1 MLYAAGGLMNKEKD
15 CITRRYNIWKP
26 GEYYYKMA
34 YGFVP
39 NLVSYQHTDERDR
52 PCMIVVPGGGYRAVA
67 PTEGEIVALEF
78 WRRGYNAFVL
88 TYTTNFLYNAPL
100 HKQAL
105 EDISRAVRFIR
116 RNRDEFHIVNDQVIL
131 CGFSA
136 GAHLCGSLGVH
147 YADVVDRNVEYQTVS
162 NRPDTIVLCYP
173 VITATGRYGH
183 EESFDA
189 LIGFEPSGETVRGA
203 ERTAVNAALE
213 YADIAEYKDEAEY
226 FSLEKH
232 VSKTTPPCFIWQ
244 TVTDD
249 DVPVE
254 NSILFAKALRKN
266 GVKFAMHLFSSG
278 KHGLSLANEQ
288 WKNGEC
294 SEAYTLEQA
303 FLLADKVKSGEITD
317 IHIPLSEVDGFCT
330 DSKNF
335 VRRMTRDGVCNKEVA
350 IWPKLADEF
359 IYCLVSPR

>member
-1 MLYAAGGLMNKEKD
+1 MRYAAGGLMNKEVEY
-15 CITRRYNIWKP
+15 ISRRYNIWHP

-34 YGFVP
+34 FSFVP
-39 NLVSYQHTDERDR
+39 NLTSYQHKDEKRR

-105 EDISRAVRFIR
+105 QDISRAVCFIR
-116 RNRDEFHIVNDQVIL
+116 RNDEEFHIIRDQIVV

-147 YADVVDRNVEYQTVS
+147 FADVIDRNIEYQNIS
-162 NRPDTIVLCYP
+162 NRPDAAILAYP

-189 LIGFEPSGETVRGA
+189 LIGFDPSKEASCEESCSEKAAYGE
-203 ERTAVNAALE
+203 EI
-213 YADIAEYKDEAEY
+213 DY

-232 VSKTTPPCFIWQ
+232 VSQATPPCFVWQ

-254 NSILFAKALRKN
+254 NSIVFAQALRNN
-266 GVKFAMHLFSSG
+266 GIKFALHLFSSG
-278 KHGLSLANEQ
+278 VHGLSLANEQ
-288 WKNGEC
+288 WRNGEC
-294 SEAYTLEQA
+294 GRPYTLEQA
-303 FLLADKVKSGEITD
+303 FMLADKVKSGEITD
-317 IHIPLSEVDGFCT
+317 IHIPLSDVDEFCT
-330 DSKNF
+330 DRDNF
-335 VRRMTRDGVCNKEVA
+335 ARRMTKDGICNREVA
-350 IWPKLADEF
+350 VWPELADQF
-359 IYCLVSPR
+359 MQSLFA